1 MFFGEDLRESGLR
14 SKARSESAAQ
24 SSRVKAQHHA
34 LMRCERVVV
43 LSVTFSLR

>member
-24 SSRVKAQHHA
+24 SSRVKAQHYA
-34 LMRCERVVV
+34 LMDVKGSWFYVSR
-43 LSVTFSLR
+43 SA